1 MLYPKES
8 AFLYLAQRLQGKPL
22 SLVWSKKISANS
34 AEEAEFL
41 CDRIAIL
48 VNGSLKY
55 IGKPKEVVNLVFS
68 TFSFSCT
75 VLDNS

>member
-1 MLYPKES
+1 M
-8 AFLYLAQRLQGKPL
+8 YLAQRLQGKPL
-22 SLVWSKKISANS
+22 SLVWSQKFSANS

-48 VNGSLKY
+48 VNGCLQY
-55 IGKPKEVVNLVFS
+55 IGKPQEVVNLVYS

-75 VLDNS
+75 VLDSS